1 MDYDIGIQQVGKEL
15 RRAPRYSIVAPVRFR
30 SGRGEW
36 LDATTVNIGSLGVL
50 VRTGFP
56 QLLTAPLEMRIDL
69 SHNHT
74 FVGSVVVCRGRVV
87 RTEPSASGEVL
98 MAVTIDEFQFQPAID
113 MTDRKAERTT
123 GDS

>member
-1 MDYDIGIQQVGKEL
+1 MNAIGIQQVGKEL

-30 SGRGEW
+30 RGGGEW

-56 QLLTAPLEMRIDL
+56 QVLTAPLEMQIDL
-69 SHNHT
+69 TQNNT
-74 FVGSVVVCRGRVV
+74 FAGSVVLCRGRVV
-87 RTEPSASGEVL
+87 RTEPSASGEML
-98 MAVTIDEFQFQPAID
+98 MAVTIDEFQFQPAMD
-113 MTDRKAERTT
+113 FADRKAERTA